1 MVTYFKLG
9 RSKKTQ
15 EPLGF
20 AFVEYEDEAITK
32 KVLAKKHFLDQ
43 REIEVKPFGLEKE
56 IEQQQEA
63 TLRRK
68 VYIKGIPDGCPQSTL
83 VSVFSQFGPV
93 ERAFSL
99 FNHKSNTSRGFGFV
113 EFKTEEAVTK
123 LVGKTILIEG
133 KEVFISRAHE
143 RNKGVDYFLLRKR
156 GVKSLLLFLML
167 QKVLLLLKRSQST
180 NLFLINHMQIHS
192 QLLN

>member
-20 AFVEYEDEAITK
+20 AFIEYEDEAITK
-32 KVLAKKHFLDQ
+32 KVLSIKHLLDQ

-68 VYIKGIPDGCPQSTL
+68 VYIKGIPDGCSQTTL

-99 FNHKSNTSRGFGFV
+99 FNHKNNTSRGFGFV
-113 EFKTEEAVTK
+113 EFKNEQAVTR
-123 LVGKTILIEG
+123 LIGKTVFIDG
-133 KEVFISRAHE
+133 REVFISRAHE
-143 RNKGVDYFLLRKR
+143 RNKGVTKFLLRKKEPKNL
-156 GVKSLLLFLML
+156 VQIKML
-167 QKVLLLLKRSQST
+167 QKAQLLKRLLRP
-180 NLFLINHMQIHS
+180 NLFLTNH
-192 QLLN
+192 